1 MRNKIQN
8 LLKEKVITD
17 IISVGFVD
25 IENDIAQFYSNPQ
38 WLYFEFDDYY
48 IEFESIEQFS
58 KLKIQFLDSINYS
71 YEIDKDMVKAKSS
84 IIDLV
89 LISSMVSGNNIN
101 EICFVNINSEE
112 DEFIVCD
119 ALKLILSNGQI
130 IFLDPSFL
138 FGIAIGKEDQ
148 EEFWKNNLNGNYII
162 NETNIYYVYT

>member
-25 IENDIAQFYSNPQ
+25 IENDIAQFYSNPR

-58 KLKIQFLDSINYS
+58 KLKIQFSDSINYS
-71 YEIDKDMVKAKSS
+71 YEIDEDMVKAKSS

-89 LISSMVSGNNIN
+89 LISSIVSGNNIN

-162 NETNIYYVYT
+162 NETNIIL

>member
-25 IENDIAQFYSNPQ
+25 IENNIAQFYSNPQ

-48 IEFESIEQFS
+48 IKFESIEQFS
-58 KLKIQFLDSINYS
+58 KLKIQFSDSINYS
-71 YEIDKDMVKAKSS
+71 YEIDEDMVKAKSS

-119 ALKLILSNGQI
+119 ALK
-130 IFLDPSFL
+130 
-138 FGIAIGKEDQ
+138 
-148 EEFWKNNLNGNYII
+148 KN
-162 NETNIYYVYT
+162 

>member
-1 MRNKIQN
+1 MRNKIKN
-8 LLKEKVITD
+8 LLKEKIITD

-25 IENDIAQFYSNPQ
+25 IENDIAQFYANPQ

-58 KLKIQFLDSINYS
+58 KLKIRFSDNINYS
-71 YEIDKDMVKAKSS
+71 YEIDEDMVKAKSS
-84 IIDLV
+84 IIDVV
-89 LISSMVSGNNIN
+89 LISSMMLGNDIN
-101 EICFVNINSEE
+101 EICFVNINCED
-112 DEFIVCD
+112 DEFLICD

-148 EEFWKNNLNGNYII
+148 EDFWKKNLNDDYII
-162 NETNIYYVYT
+162 HEANIML

>member
-8 LLKEKVITD
+8 VLKEKVITD

-25 IENDIAQFYSNPQ
+25 IENDIAQFYPNPQ

-58 KLKIQFLDSINYS
+58 KLKIRFSDSINYS
-71 YEIDKDMVKAKSS
+71 YEIDEDMVKAKSS
-84 IIDLV
+84 IIDVV
-89 LISSMVSGNNIN
+89 LISSMMLGNDIN
-101 EICFVNINSEE
+101 EICFSNIDFED
-112 DEFIVCD
+112 DEFIICD

-148 EEFWKNNLNGNYII
+148 EAFWKNNLNSDYII
-162 NETNIYYVYT
+162 NETNIIL